1 MPKPFVESKFY
12 PSLQNSS
19 LLPNLLW
26 SQLYRGTGRESVSSA
41 VSSKLVAGSVKSV
54 NGKNSDVIKEGRFA
68 GVQALS
74 GTGYCSLFAEFQKHC
89 CPESPMYLPDPTW
102 SKQVCLVSS
111 VISQVLSLKRLL
123 AMREVFL
130 VLYKQPRS
138 SSPNWYGIM
147 ASSHSYHK
155 IWRDALVPERTCHYY
170 HPDSKGLNFAALLD
184 DVKV

>member
-1 MPKPFVESKFY
+1 
-12 PSLQNSS
+12 LQNSS
-19 LLPNLLW
+19 LLPHILW
-26 SQLYRGTGRESVSSA
+26 SQLFRGTGRESVSSA

-74 GTGYCSLFAEFQKHC
+74 GTGDCSLFAEFQKHC

-111 VISQVLSLKRLL
+111 VISQVLSLKRRL

-130 VLYKQPRS
+130 VPYKQPRS
-138 SSPNWYGIM
+138 SSPN
-147 ASSHSYHK
+147 
-155 IWRDALVPERTCHYY
+155 
-170 HPDSKGLNFAALLD
+170 
-184 DVKV
+184 

>member
-1 MPKPFVESKFY
+1 
-12 PSLQNSS
+12 
-19 LLPNLLW
+19 
-26 SQLYRGTGRESVSSA
+26 

-138 SSPNWYGIM
+138 SSPN
-147 ASSHSYHK
+147 
-155 IWRDALVPERTCHYY
+155 
-170 HPDSKGLNFAALLD
+170 
-184 DVKV
+184 